1 MSRLTTAFF
10 AAAVLYALAGMAL
23 GSYMGATQDF
33 AMRPL
38 HAHINLLGWAG
49 LALMGAFY
57 GVAGAHAPQK
67 LGWIVFAVANL
78 ANLLMLPM
86 VYLITQ
92 GKPPVAPVLMAGEML
107 ALLSIVLLGVCV
119 LMAGRRPAAA

>member
-1 MSRLTTAFF
+1 MSRLVTAFF

-23 GSYMGATQDF
+23 GIHMGATQDF

-57 GVAGAHAPQK
+57 GVAGVNAPRK
-67 LGWIVFAVANL
+67 LGWTVFAVANA

-86 VYLITQ
+86 VWLITQ
-92 GKPPVAPVLMAGEML
+92 GKPPIVPVLMVGEML
-107 ALLSIVLLGVCV
+107 ALLSIVLLGVSV

>member
-1 MSRLTTAFF
+1 MSRISQAFF
-10 AAAVLYALAGMAL
+10 AAAVLYALAGMVL
-23 GSYMGATQDF
+23 GMVMGATQDF

-57 GVAGAHAPQK
+57 GVAGGHARAR
-67 LGWIVFAVANL
+67 LAWGVFAVANL
-78 ANLLMLPM
+78 GNLLLLPM

-92 GKPPVAPVLMAGEML
+92 GKPPIAPVLMAGELLVVVSM
-107 ALLSIVLLGVCV
+107 ALFGVTV
-119 LMAGRRPAAA
+119 LMAGRKPAA